1 MAEPRSREFLAIV
14 ALCMGMGAVSIDLL
28 LPAFPD
34 MRADLGLAAGSTEI
48 SAVLTAFF
56 VGAAVGQLAYGPFSD
71 RWGRRR
77 MLRIGMGVFLAG
89 ALASAF
95 APSLGALVLARF
107 VWGFGAAAPRSL
119 SIAMV
124 RDTYEG
130 EQMARIMSLL
140 MATFLIVPVVA
151 PSAGAGI
158 LHVASWRGV
167 VVLQLAL
174 GAGLVLWTM
183 RLPETLHPDDRREVT
198 PSALASAARAVVS
211 HRSTVGYTIAVSAL
225 FGVLTGFV
233 GSAEIVFDDVFGQG
247 DRFPLLFGGM
257 GILLAAGSLGGG
269 RLVGRF
275 GIPAVLVGG
284 CVHVVVVSL
293 GLLALA
299 TATGGT
305 PPLWAF
311 FLGIGLL
318 LPGVMVMVPNAN
330 TAAMGPLGHVAGM
343 GSAIIGFVQTAVG
356 AVLGLLIDDAFDGTI
371 TPYATFAVV
380 YVVVA
385 VAALLGIARV
395 HRTAPV
401 AAAAPEVAVVEPAIA
416 P

>member
-1 MAEPRSREFLAIV
+1 MV

-71 RWGRRR
+71 RWGRRL
-77 MLRIGMGVFLAG
+77 MLRLGMGVFVCG
-89 ALASAF
+89 AVASAF
-95 APSLGALVLARF
+95 AGSLGALVVARF

-130 EQMARIMSLL
+130 DRMARIMSLL

-151 PSAGAGI
+151 PSAGSAI
-158 LHVASWRGV
+158 LSFASWRGV
-167 VVLQLAL
+167 VALQVGLGVALA
-174 GAGLVLWTM
+174 VWTL
-183 RLPETLHPDDRREVT
+183 RLPETLHADDRRAVT
-198 PSALASAARAVVS
+198 PSALGAAARAVVS

-233 GSAEIVFDDVFGQG
+233 GSAEITFDEVFGQG
-247 DRFPLLFGGM
+247 DRFPILFGGI
-257 GILLAAGSLGGG
+257 GVLLAAGSLGGG
-269 RLVGRF
+269 RLVARC
-275 GIPAVLVGG
+275 GIQGVLTGG
-284 CVHVVVVSL
+284 CVHLAVVSL

-299 TATGGT
+299 VATGGE

-311 FLGIGLL
+311 LLGIGSL

-330 TAAMGPLGHVAGM
+330 TAAMAPLGKVAGM
-343 GSAIIGFVQTAVG
+343 GAAIIGFVQTAVG

-371 TPYATFAVV
+371 GPYAAFAVV
-380 YVVVA
+380 YVAVA
-385 VAALLGIARV
+385 VASLLAVAQV
-395 HRTAPV
+395 HRRAP
-401 AAAAPEVAVVEPAIA
+401 AAELAPPGAPAVEPAVVT
-416 P
+416 